1 MSLVGS
7 LEDLSLLDILQIVN
21 VSRRTGV
28 LRLAI
33 PGTGTSFVFFSSGNV
48 SDVCGEF
55 SEELFLASF
64 EKQGLVEPAEVS
76 SARALAHGDP
86 VATLRRLVETGAL
99 NPPLAEQ
106 SRRLEIARR
115 LRHLTQQNHGEFA
128 FSLTESGQDLEGG
141 APRLGFPLKQAISPQ
156 NLLTQALA
164 EASFTEAPGEPPEP
178 APSTAAKPAARP
190 SASPDELFD
199 SGSFPTLS
207 PAPQETRPAPST
219 RAPEA
224 PPPVA
229 SPKPPEPLPKKG
241 RVEPRS
247 RASAVFVSQDTVFKG
262 LMQRKLQTHFAQIEA
277 VSTLSQYLESCR
289 SFVRQRKRAVGLID
303 LLMPTLDGK
312 GYLGGLEAV
321 DESSA
326 EFPQVKLILMS
337 DIADEGLL
345 ALAKNKGAT
354 VLPKPSLALNT
365 LQQFEAA
372 IENFAQTLCREADR
386 LVPPVEDEVATLIE
400 DLGAE
405 SPEAPQRV
413 SDQLS
418 LLKGLMGELSGP
430 KESSEISL
438 LILRLGAEYF
448 ERAVLF
454 LVKPDAVAGFG
465 GFGETGDSEKMIE
478 KVRHLTLPLDGDT
491 VVHQAL
497 HAGATVVRSSQS
509 FTSADEALCR
519 RLGVHVPQECAAI
532 PMISRGRVV
541 TLLYGDNAFSGEPL
555 KDLTGIEIFITQ
567 AGLALERALLEM
579 QLLNLKRAKDER
591 AS

>member
-1 MSLVGS
+1 M
-7 LEDLSLLDILQIVN
+7 
-21 VSRRTGV
+21 

-33 PGTGTSFVFFSSGNV
+33 PGTGTAYVFFTSGNV

-55 SEELFLASF
+55 SEEQFLASF
-64 EKQGLVEPAEVS
+64 EKQGLVEPAEVAS
-76 SARALAHGDP
+76 TRMLTRGDP
-86 VATLRRLVETGAL
+86 TAPLRRLVDTGAL

-141 APRLGFPLKQAISPQ
+141 ALRPGFPLKQAISPQ

-164 EASFTEAPGEPPEP
+164 EASFTEAPSDALESPPP
-178 APSTAAKPAARP
+178 PVPKAPARP
-190 SASPDELFD
+190 ATPVDELFD
-199 SGSFPTLS
+199 SGTFKTLAPTPAEPAA
-207 PAPQETRPAPST
+207 PAPTEARPPAP
-219 RAPEA
+219 
-224 PPPVA
+224 PV
-229 SPKPPEPLPKKG
+229 PLPLPKKPD
-241 RVEPRS
+241 RVQPRS

-262 LMQRKLQTHFAQIEA
+262 LMQRKLHDHFAQIEA
-277 VSTLSQYLESCR
+277 VSTLSQYLEACR
-289 SFVRQRKRAVGLID
+289 NFLKQRKRAIGLID

-345 ALAKNKGAT
+345 ALARNKGAT

-372 IENFAQTLCREADR
+372 IDGFAQTLCREADR
-386 LVPPVEDEVATLIE
+386 LVPPLEDEVATLIE

-418 LLKGLMGELSGP
+418 LLKGLMGELTGP

-448 ERAVLF
+448 ERSVLF

-478 KVRHLTLPLDGDT
+478 KVRRLTLPIEGDT

-497 HAGATVVRSSQS
+497 QTGATVLRPSDS
-509 FTSADEALCR
+509 FAPADEALCR
-519 RLGVHVPQECAAI
+519 MLGVHVPTECAVI
-532 PMISRGRVV
+532 PMVSRGRVV
-541 TLLYGDNAFSGEPL
+541 TLLYGDNAFSGEPI

-579 QLLNLKRAKDER
+579 QLLSLKRAKEDSSR
-591 AS
+591 